1 MRAVVIL
8 AAGEVV
14 ALASPGLRLTPRD
27 DILRPRSNEVLD
39 ADGQAV
45 ADALH
50 DVERGR
56 DLVVLDLGEI
66 RDGNAGRLADFGQ
79 GAVERAPD
87 FLQSRANLIRLDVHG
102 CQSPAPR
109 ETFPIGNIC

>member
-1 MRAVVIL
+1 MCPIVIL

-14 ALASPGLRLTPRD
+14 AFASPGLCLTPRED
-27 DILRPRSNEVLD
+27 VLRPRSNDVLD

-56 DLVVLDLGEI
+56 DLVVLDLGKV
-66 RDGNAGRLADFGQ
+66 RDGNAGRLADLGQ

-87 FLQSRANLIRLDVHG
+87 FLQPRANLIRLDVHG
-102 CQSPAPR
+102 CQSEAP
-109 ETFPIGNIC
+109 EN